1 MMELLLLL
9 QHSESKL
16 RLTGNLFN
24 IEHLSLS
31 GPGGAAEALVVRR
44 KMQRCLGFSV
54 DVGGGMNERVA
65 DAIGAS

>member
-24 IEHLSLS
+24 IEHLS